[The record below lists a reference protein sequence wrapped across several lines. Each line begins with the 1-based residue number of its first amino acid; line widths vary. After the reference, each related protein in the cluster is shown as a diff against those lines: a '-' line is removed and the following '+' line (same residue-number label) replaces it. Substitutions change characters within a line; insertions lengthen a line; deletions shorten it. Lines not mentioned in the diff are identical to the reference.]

1 MFQGINPKMLKQA
14 MKQMGIKQEELDA
27 SEVIIKL
34 KDKNITIA
42 QPSVLKVNMSGQ
54 ESFQISGN
62 IIETSKELFTNEDV
76 FHAMAT
82 EQRDTS
88 YVAMDVLDVGLDQIL
103 ECEELIDRLNNEIE
117 GVSDSEKVKKFEDEF
132 AGYCGSKF
140 AIGTGNGL
148 DALTLIFRAYK
159 EIGVFKEGDEI
170 IVPANTYI
178 ASILAV
184 TENRLKPVLAEPD
197 IGTYNIDIG
206 RLEEKITG

>member
-76 FHAMAT
+76 
-82 EQRDTS
+82 ELVIQQTS
-88 YVAMDVLDVGLDQIL
+88 CDKKEAVKALEDSRGDIAEAIL
-103 ECEELIDRLNNEIE
+103 
-117 GVSDSEKVKKFEDEF
+117 K
-132 AGYCGSKF
+132 
-140 AIGTGNGL
+140 
-148 DALTLIFRAYK
+148 
-159 EIGVFKEGDEI
+159 
-170 IVPANTYI
+170 
-178 ASILAV
+178 
-184 TENRLKPVLAEPD
+184 LKD
-197 IGTYNIDIG
+197 
-206 RLEEKITG
+206 